1 MDFVCPFTQGRQILN
16 PDYIIFMDT
25 IEKGRYADT
34 NKPFQRPLKNEVDY
48 LVEDQNGELHSEVIA
63 REILAEN
70 RRFDET
76 KPTTQMLV
84 DFNHFMMVTLHCLK
98 DVMIKQDK

>member
-25 IEKGRYADT
+25 IDKGRYADT
-34 NKPFQRPLKNEVDY
+34 NKAFQRPLKNEIDY

-70 RRFDET
+70 KNGLAIKCF
-76 KPTTQMLV
+76 TQMV
-84 DFNHFMMVTLHCLK
+84 KRHKCFWKWT
-98 DVMIKQDK
+98 IKANISHYLQFQ